1 LIPRRFAADDYA
13 MSTKDDS
20 QPRPKLPST
29 IATPKFKRGLKGFL
43 TDVSREMKKVHWP
56 TRRETNRLTFVVL
69 TLCILIAVMLQ
80 LMGWFADTIIA
91 ILTKGRV

>member
-1 LIPRRFAADDYA
+1 
-13 MSTKDDS
+13 MSKKDDS
-20 QPRPKLPST
+20 QPRPATT

-43 TDVSREMKKVHWP
+43 TDTSREMKKVQWP

-69 TLCILIAVMLQ
+69 ALCVMIATMLSV
-80 LMGWFADTIIA
+80 MGWFSDTIIA